1 MLASSLEKRLKD
13 FSLQIK
19 KLESESQPLSGSN
32 CTKLR
37 KGFSSV
43 LFTQDLLP
51 PEPDGAGGQGS
62 LDGQSFACDCH
73 NCKNV
78 GKISGQIILEKYY

>member
-37 KGFSSV
+37 KALFNSV

-51 PEPDGAGGQGS
+51 PEPDGAGG
-62 LDGQSFACDCH
+62 
-73 NCKNV
+73 
-78 GKISGQIILEKYY
+78 